1 MKDYPNALFDVSTV
15 TVGDGVT
22 PGDLIAIQ
30 EQYIKPILGQA
41 LYEDFILRQTDPL
54 YVNLKTYCTA
64 CASLWLYYHAFDR
77 KLIFKDFMTNSSEGA
92 LLQIESKRSAYNLA
106 QSSGKALLSHV
117 VASAYPLYTAVSS
130 KRISG
135 FLIRNK

>member
-15 TVGDGVT
+15 IVGDGVT
-22 PGDLIAIQ
+22 VGDLISIQ

-92 LLQIESKRSAYNLA
+92 LLQIESKRSAFRLA
-106 QSSGKALLSHV
+106 ESSSNALRSHV
-117 VASAYPLYTAVSS
+117 LSSAYPLYVPLTF
-130 KRISG
+130 KRHAG
-135 FLIRNK
+135 FLIKS